1 MRYDLSEVKRAE
13 LLPRGDLWRYAPLLP
28 LASDQVRPR
37 GEGGTPLLRAERLAL
52 GVRTLYVKDEGRN
65 PTGTFKARGMAVA
78 VPMARALGAKRVVV
92 PTAGNAGAALALYAA
107 VHGLEA
113 NVFMAPDAP
122 AEARR
127 EALAY
132 GARVVRVEGDI
143 SDAGRL
149 AQREAESTGAFN
161 LATFREPF
169 RVEGKKTMLLEL
181 WDALGGMPDW
191 ILFPTGGG
199 TGVAGMW
206 KALGELRDLGW
217 YEGPWPRIGVVQAA
231 GCAPLVKAWNEG
243 KERADPW
250 RVPRTAAAGLRVPA
264 TLGDRLVL
272 RALRE
277 TRGTAIAVPDGAM
290 AHAMKDLAT
299 REGISACWEGA
310 ATLAGLR
317 VLVAEGMVT
326 SEDRVVLVNTGSAR
340 EGPLSPSS
348 ETVRKGKRVPETPRR
363 LRDDRRED
371 GRLPRSRG
379 EAGAPI
385 SPPFSDPPGRPRVR
399 FLRESELL
407 AENVAA
413 ANAKCIITTND
424 APPRHRMGRL
434 TSAVGTAAIRAWGIA
449 WRSTSW
455 PPTTP

>member
-1 MRYDLSEVKRAE
+1 MRYDLSNVSKDD

-28 LASDQVRPR
+28 LAPDQVRPR
-37 GEGGTPLLRAERLAL
+37 GEGGTPLLRLERLAL
-52 GVRTLYVKDEGRN
+52 GLRAAYVKDEGRN

-78 VPMARALGAKRVVV
+78 VPIARALGAERLVV
-92 PTAGNAGAALALYAA
+92 PTAGNAGVALALYAA
-107 VHGLEA
+107 VYGLEA
-113 NVFMAPDAP
+113 TVFMAPDAP

-149 AQREAESTGAFN
+149 AQQEAESTGAFN

-217 YEGPWPRIGVVQAA
+217 YEGPWPRIGVVQAK
-231 GCAPLVKAWNEG
+231 GCAPLVKAWKEG
-243 KERADPW
+243 KEHADPW
-250 RVPRTAAAGLRVPA
+250 GDPRTEAAGLRVPT

-272 RALRE
+272 RAVRE
-277 TRGTAIAVPDGAM
+277 TRGTAIAVPDEAM
-290 AHAMKDLAT
+290 ARARTDLAS

-317 VLVAEGMVT
+317 SLVAEGAVT
-326 SEDRVVLVNTGSAR
+326 SEDRVVLVNTGSSR
-340 EGPLSPSS
+340 EEILPSS
-348 ETVRKGKRVPETPRR
+348 SAGTDAERR
-363 LRDDRRED
+363 TR
-371 GRLPRSRG
+371 
-379 EAGAPI
+379 
-385 SPPFSDPPGRPRVR
+385 PGH
-399 FLRESELL
+399 
-407 AENVAA
+407 AQAHA
-413 ANAKCIITTND
+413 
-424 APPRHRMGRL
+424 
-434 TSAVGTAAIRAWGIA
+434 
-449 WRSTSW
+449 
-455 PPTTP
+455 